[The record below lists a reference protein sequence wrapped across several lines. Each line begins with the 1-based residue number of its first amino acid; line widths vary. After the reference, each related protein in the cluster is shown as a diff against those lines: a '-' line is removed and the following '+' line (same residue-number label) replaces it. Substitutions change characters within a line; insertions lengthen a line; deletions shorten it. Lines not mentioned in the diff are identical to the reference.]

1 MIDIYLCGPYS
12 HENPSVIAERH
23 MEHCR
28 AAWFLMSRGFTV
40 FSPIAH
46 SHAIGAISGR
56 PTDNTIWLKQDL
68 AVMPFCALL
77 VLLLLD
83 GWERSAGTR
92 AEIERA
98 RLLGIAVATLHI
110 DPADGSYR
118 IEDGVPEFGA

>member
-12 HENPSVIAERH
+12 HEDLSVIEDRH
-23 MEHCR
+23 MEHCG
-28 AAWFLMSRGFTV
+28 AAWWLMNQGYTV

-68 AVMPFCALL
+68 AVLPFCRML
-77 VLLLLD
+77 VLLKLM

-92 AEIERA
+92 AEIEYA
-98 RLLGIAVATLHI
+98 KSLGTELKTMHCGTH
-110 DPADGSYR
+110 DGLYF
-118 IEDGVPEFGA
+118 IESGLPSFD